1 MKYWIG
7 KPEHS
12 IVHPAIPVWDEEA
25 NGEDLGLADWTQ
37 WPESSAAQFRVRGHD
52 LTVYPDLI
60 LGELL
65 LVSDSVHEL
74 LHVYMPQLF
83 SRMALLR
90 DLDRMEQRLYWL
102 VQPPL
107 VDGIGEG
114 TEWQLG
120 GRLQKLVVNQQ
131 GMQQQP
137 LARLRGLREP
147 YLVVELALAESMLR
161 RGYIGMQLEEAELQ

>member
-7 KPEHS
+7 KPDLR
-12 IVHPAIPVWDEEA
+12 IVCPAIPVWDEEA
-25 NGEDLGLADWTQ
+25 NREGLSLADWTQ

-52 LTVYPDLI
+52 YTVYPDLM

-74 LHVYMPQLF
+74 LHIYMPRLF

-90 DLDRMEQRLYWL
+90 DLDRLEQRLYWL

-107 VDGIGEG
+107 VDGIG
-114 TEWQLG
+114 TRSEWELG

-131 GMQQQP
+131 GIQHHS
-137 LARLRGLREP
+137 LVRLRGLREP
-147 YLVVELALAESMLR
+147 YLILELALAESMLR
-161 RGYIGMQLEEAELQ
+161 RGYVGMQLEEAELQ